1 MQASLTPRCAPVSPT
16 GAPLIALWPS
26 VWLRSATLVCI
37 LIAVAAVQGTLAAR
51 LGALQAMP
59 AALTAL
65 VVLTLAARLYWR
77 AEPGAIKVGPDG
89 VAVWNLAGRLVAQ
102 GRITGCSQ
110 WSDRLLI
117 LALAGTRGRSQS
129 LVIPAD
135 ALSTDAFRELA
146 VLGRHGSRA

>member
-1 MQASLTPRCAPVSPT
+1 LTPRRAPVSST

-26 VWLRSATLVCI
+26 VWLRGATLVCI

-51 LGALQAMP
+51 LGALQALP
-59 AALTAL
+59 AGLAVLI
-65 VVLTLAARLYWR
+65 VLTLAARHCWR
-77 AEPGAIKVGPDG
+77 AEPGAIKIGPDG
-89 VAVWNLAGRLVAQ
+89 LAVWNVAGRLVAQ

-110 WSDRLLI
+110 WSGRLLI
-117 LALAGTRGRSQS
+117 LALAGKRGRSQS
-129 LVIPAD
+129 LLIPVD